1 MKILTCLVVDPVNK
15 YTLSRMM
22 ERKSSI
28 SASRVLERKSSIS
41 ASRVLERKSSISAGE
56 VFLIGCFPAQ
66 PRECKSNYGI
76 HHSLSFIFLAL
87 IFAGCTSAKYQEMQN
102 ERQRLRA
109 AHEDARRKTDS
120 RPMEEDLTQ
129 KLLGSWQ
136 FLGIEVAEGDL
147 SEEINALKYE
157 LHETARE
164 NLTLEFFMDQNVYR
178 RYRGKN
184 GSTEVTGS
192 FKIDTR
198 HYGDVMLPYLRVF
211 RDTSERFPE
220 FISGT
225 PPNRL
230 VTKDNPAVQFLPL
243 NWLGIS
249 ITEDR
254 LELTLYG
261 VMELTPSGWAQNRGV
276 HCTFKRIK

>member
-1 MKILTCLVVDPVNK
+1 MKILTSFSLTLV
-15 YTLSRMM
+15 L
-22 ERKSSI
+22 
-28 SASRVLERKSSIS
+28 L
-41 ASRVLERKSSISAGE
+41 G
-56 VFLIGCFPAQ
+56 
-66 PRECKSNYGI
+66 
-76 HHSLSFIFLAL
+76 L
-87 IFAGCTSAKYQEMQN
+87 IFAGCTSARYQEMQS
-102 ERQRLRA
+102 ERERLRA
-109 AHEDARRKTDS
+109 AHEEARRKTDS

-211 RDTSERFPE
+211 RDTGERFPE

-249 ITEDR
+249 FTEDR